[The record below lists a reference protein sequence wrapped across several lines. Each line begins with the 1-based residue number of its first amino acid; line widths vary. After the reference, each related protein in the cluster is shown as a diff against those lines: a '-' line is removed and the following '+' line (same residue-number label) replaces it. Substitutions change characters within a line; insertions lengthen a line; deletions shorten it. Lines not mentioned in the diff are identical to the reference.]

1 MISPYKNLDDSTLE
15 KTISA
20 TQKVLR
26 NAAILGLTDEEQGQ
40 LNNMLNLLLD
50 EKRDRG

>member
-1 MISPYKNLDDSTLE
+1 MRPYKDLNDNTLE

-26 NAAILGLTDEEQGQ
+26 NAASLGLTDEEQGQ

-50 EKRDRG
+50 EKKERE